1 MQVWKGWAMPD
12 AAIKRAL
19 TWSEWCAQ
27 HQCAPLLEERHQV
40 KGVQFSEWELAHL
53 SFARWLYQTG
63 RLGLPAY
70 DQAEREAV

>member
-1 MQVWKGWAMPD
+1 MQVWKGWTTAD
-12 AAIKRAL
+12 AAIKWAL
-19 TWSEWCAQ
+19 TWSEWCAR
-27 HQCAPLLEERHQV
+27 HQRTRLLDERHQV
-40 KGVQFSEWELAHL
+40 EGMLFSEWELAHL